1 LSVVLLASLLSCAR
15 FEKKSGIPKNKESVR
30 MPDKALRGTLEN
42 HRLIVALT
50 FDFDAESYWV
60 GPAKMTSP
68 SAISRGSYGAR
79 EGIPRILRLLEEY
92 DLHATF
98 FIPGYTAEQHPEE
111 VRAIGQAGHEIG
123 HHGYLH
129 EPPNSLNREQEQE
142 MLRKGTEA
150 LEKVTGKRPVGFRSP
165 SAELSPNTLS
175 LLIDMGFIYDSSM
188 MASDRPYLVKDPKSS
203 REIVEIPISVEL
215 TDTPHFMFL
224 YHPIV
229 LPGLSSPSKVE
240 EIWRGDFDG
249 LYAEGGNAVFNL
261 TCHPQ
266 IIGRPHRIKM
276 LERLIRYMLEHEGV
290 WFARMREIADYAKM
304 RTNKDIEQVAPADAE
319 KPRR

>member
-1 LSVVLLASLLSCAR
+1 MSDKPLLGTP
-15 FEKKSGIPKNKESVR
+15 EK
-30 MPDKALRGTLEN
+30 
-42 HRLIVALT
+42 HRLIVALA

-60 GPAKMTSP
+60 GTAKMTSP

-79 EGIPRILRLLEEY
+79 EGIPRILRLLAKY

-98 FIPGYTAEQHPEE
+98 FIPGYTAEQHADE

-129 EPPNSLNREQEQE
+129 EPPNLLNGEQEQE

-150 LEKVTGKRPVGFRSP
+150 LEEVTGKRPVGFRSP

-240 EIWRGDFDG
+240 EIWGGDFDG

-266 IIGRPHRIKM
+266 IIGRPHRMQM
-276 LERLIRYMLEHEGV
+276 LERFIRYMLEHDGV
-290 WFARMREIADYAKM
+290 WFARMREIANYAKM
-304 RTNKDIEQVAPADAE
+304 RANMGIEQGPPADAE
-319 KPRR
+319 TPRR

>member
-1 LSVVLLASLLSCAR
+1 
-15 FEKKSGIPKNKESVR
+15 
-30 MPDKALRGTLEN
+30 MPDKSLRGTPEN

-68 SAISRGSYGAR
+68 SAISRGSYGAN
-79 EGIPRILRLLEEY
+79 EGIPRILRLLEKY
-92 DLHATF
+92 DLRATF
-98 FIPGYTAEQHPEE
+98 FIPGYTAEQHREE
-111 VRAIGQAGHEIG
+111 VRAIVQAGHEIG

-129 EPPNSLNREQEQE
+129 EPPNLLDREQEE
-142 MLRKGTEA
+142 IMLRKGTEA
-150 LEKVTGKRPVGFRSP
+150 LEKVTGRRPVGFRSP

-175 LLIDMGFIYDSSM
+175 LLTDMGFIYDSSM
-188 MASDRPYLVKDPKSS
+188 MGSDRPYLVKDPGSS
-203 REIVEIPISVEL
+203 TEIVEIPMSIEL
-215 TDTPHFMFL
+215 TDSPHFMFL
-224 YHPIV
+224 YQPII

-266 IIGRPHRIKM
+266 IIGRPHRMQM
-276 LERLIRYMLEHEGV
+276 LERFIRYLLEHKGV
-290 WFARMREIADYAKM
+290 WFARMQEIADYAKM
-304 RTNKDIEQVAPADAE
+304 RTNKDIESGSRGFFSPSPHTTRHAGPHRAVPKD
-319 KPRR
+319 

>member
-1 LSVVLLASLLSCAR
+1 ML
-15 FEKKSGIPKNKESVR
+15 EK
-30 MPDKALRGTLEN
+30 
-42 HRLIVALT
+42 
-50 FDFDAESYWV
+50 
-60 GPAKMTSP
+60 
-68 SAISRGSYGAR
+68 
-79 EGIPRILRLLEEY
+79 Y
-92 DLHATF
+92 DLRATF

-111 VRAIGQAGHEIG
+111 VRAIAQAGHEIG

-129 EPPNSLNREQEQE
+129 EPPNLLNIEQERE
-142 MLRKGTEA
+142 MLLKGTGV

-165 SAELSPNTLS
+165 SAELSPNTLG
-175 LLIDMGFIYDSSM
+175 LLIEMGFIYDSSM
-188 MASDRPYLVKDPKSS
+188 MASDRPYLVQDPKKD
-203 REIVEIPISVEL
+203 RKILEIPISIEL

-224 YHPIV
+224 SHPTV

-249 LYAEGGNAVFNL
+249 LYAEGGDAVFNL

-266 IIGRPHRIKM
+266 VIGRPHRMQM

-304 RTNKDIEQVAPADAE
+304 RANKGIEQAAPTDEE
-319 KPRR
+319 KHRP

>member
-1 LSVVLLASLLSCAR
+1 VAD
-15 FEKKSGIPKNKESVR
+15 KS
-30 MPDKALRGTLEN
+30 LRGTFEN

-50 FDFDAESYWV
+50 FDFDAESWWV

-79 EGIPRILRLLEEY
+79 ESVPRVLKLLEKYE
-92 DLHATF
+92 LHATF

-111 VRAIGQAGHEIG
+111 VRAIARAGHEIG

-129 EPPNSLNREQEQE
+129 EPPNLLTEEQEEE
-142 MLRKGTEA
+142 MPKKGMEA
-150 LEKVTGKRPVGFRSP
+150 LEKVTGKRPFGFRSP

-188 MASDRPYLVKDPKSS
+188 MGSDRPYLAQDPK
-203 REIVEIPISVEL
+203 RDRNILEIPMSVEL

-249 LYAEGGNAVFNL
+249 LYAECGDAVFNL

-266 IIGRPHRIKM
+266 VIGRPHRMQM
-276 LERLIRYMLEHEGV
+276 LERFIRYMFEHEGV
-290 WFARMREIADYAKM
+290 WFARMLEIADCATM
-304 RTNKDIEQVAPADAE
+304 RASKGIEQMAPPDAE
-319 KPRR
+319 RPRQ

>member
-1 LSVVLLASLLSCAR
+1 
-15 FEKKSGIPKNKESVR
+15 
-30 MPDKALRGTLEN
+30 MPDTSLRGTLDR

-68 SAISRGSYGAR
+68 SAISRGTYGAR
-79 EGIPRILRLLEEY
+79 EGIPRILRLLEKY
-92 DLHATF
+92 ALPATF
-98 FIPGYTAEQHPEE
+98 FIPGYTAEQHLEE
-111 VRAIGQAGHEIG
+111 VLTIAQSGHEIG

-129 EPPNSLNREQEQE
+129 EPPNLLNKKQEEE
-142 MLRKGTEA
+142 MLRKGTQV
-150 LEKVTGKRPVGFRSP
+150 LEKVTGKRPLGFRSP
-165 SAELSPNTLS
+165 SAELSPNTLG
-175 LLIDMGFIYDSSM
+175 LLIEMGFIYDSSM
-188 MASDRPYLVKDPKSS
+188 MASDRPYLVKDPKSN

-215 TDTPHFMFL
+215 TDSPHFMFL

-249 LYAEGGNAVFNL
+249 LYAEDSGAVLNI

-266 IIGRPHRIKM
+266 IIGRPHRIQM
-276 LERLIRYMLEHEGV
+276 LERFIRYMLEHEGV
-290 WFARMREIADYAKM
+290 WFARMQENSR
-304 RTNKDIEQVAPADAE
+304 
-319 KPRR
+319 PRQDER

>member
-1 LSVVLLASLLSCAR
+1 VAD
-15 FEKKSGIPKNKESVR
+15 KS
-30 MPDKALRGTLEN
+30 LRGTFEN

-50 FDFDAESYWV
+50 FDFDAESWWV

-79 EGIPRILRLLEEY
+79 KGVPRVLKLLEKYE
-92 DLHATF
+92 LHATF

-111 VRAIGQAGHEIG
+111 VRAIARAGHEIG

-129 EPPNSLNREQEQE
+129 EPPNLLTEEQEEE
-142 MLRKGTEA
+142 MLKKGMEA
-150 LEKVTGKRPVGFRSP
+150 LEKVTGKRPFGFRSP

-175 LLIDMGFIYDSSM
+175 LLVDMGFIYDSSM
-188 MASDRPYLVKDPKSS
+188 MGSDRPYLAQDPK
-203 REIVEIPISVEL
+203 RDRNILEIPMSVEL

-249 LYAEGGNAVFNL
+249 LYAECGDAVFNL

-266 IIGRPHRIKM
+266 VIGRPHRMQM
-276 LERLIRYMLEHEGV
+276 LERFIRYMFEHEGV
-290 WFARMREIADYAKM
+290 WFARMLEIADCATM
-304 RTNKDIEQVAPADAE
+304 RASKGIEQMAPPDAE
-319 KPRR
+319 RPHQ